1 MVKQEVNVHNEA
13 GLHARPA
20 NVFVKTAAQF
30 PCNVRI
36 SKGGKLFNG
45 KSMVSVLSE
54 GRKARSYGLFPG
66 NRLGNGI
73 ATGSATGCG
82 FPGFFRREVPS
93 AP

>member
-20 NVFVKTAAQF
+20 TVFVKTAAQF

-45 KSMVSVLSE
+45 KSMVSVLSACVKCDTMIE
-54 GRKARSYGLFPG
+54 VICDGEREEEALAAIVQAVESGLG
-66 NRLGNGI
+66 
-73 ATGSATGCG
+73 
-82 FPGFFRREVPS
+82 E
-93 AP
+93 

>member
-30 PCNVRI
+30 SCNVRI

-45 KSMVSVLSE
+45 KSMVSVLSACVKCDTMIE
-54 GRKARSYGLFPG
+54 VICDGEREEEALAAIVQAVESGLG
-66 NRLGNGI
+66 
-73 ATGSATGCG
+73 
-82 FPGFFRREVPS
+82 E
-93 AP
+93 

>member
-45 KSMVSVLSE
+45 KSMVSV
-54 GRKARSYGLFPG
+54 
-66 NRLGNGI
+66 
-73 ATGSATGCG
+73 
-82 FPGFFRREVPS
+82 
-93 AP
+93 